1 MTDASDL
8 YYAEL
13 ASVEAE
19 IREGFVSHFNGKPGA
34 TVPVLEFA
42 GGHDQVQQQAARL
55 AVAEALDYDDTD
67 NALHGLLQG
76 SVSVEQ
82 LREAIVQRYIAMHAD
97 DIVWLRTGL
106 SMPRRSQLQ
115 GLGDAMAAPFPAFLM
130 REAA

>member
-67 NALHGLLQG
+67 AAMHAMLCGQLPVERMQELLI
-76 SVSVEQ
+76 
-82 LREAIVQRYIAMHAD
+82 ARYIAANAD
-97 DIVWLRTGL
+97 DIVWARTGL
-106 SMPRRSQLQ
+106 TLPSKRTEF
-115 GLGDAMAAPFPAFLM
+115 LGAKVPKFLI
-130 REAA
+130 EGATA